1 MIEAPGGRLAVRQD
15 LAHIVLR
22 ELPATGERR
31 YGLAYQVWETD
42 PRAFV
47 RRVVVAWLPVEEMPD
62 AMGFRDELPGPDGT
76 RVRRQMWDMIAGA
89 MSANELD
96 PDSDVPPLGAYPPG
110 VQHDPRLARG
120 VMDNLEALRDTW
132 CVFAAWQPDG
142 EAFWVRTQGFFS
154 CVGLDGSVSPRLAL
168 ERKGLGTTTWLPVAE
183 YSHDVE
189 GLPGRRLRETFA
201 DGTAFLDGSPRE
213 DVMRP
218 YVVPVA
224 DDGWV
229 AAEHGQVHPAPSAPS
244 ASTAGTVTVRVA
256 DWSPEAV
263 VGGIVDL
270 TRQLTDDLPGRADD
284 SRIVIR
290 FVVGDD
296 EVSEDEFFD
305 RVRDEVPE
313 ASAALGRLVDRAAE
327 VMAKE
332 FLFSDPEEGVGL
344 LARAV
349 RAYGVLAPD
358 PWPTLTAYGR
368 VVDAEHE
375 YTFAGETVPAVL
387 AARGWSSEAVDFVF
401 WVMIRN
407 YFNTLPDL
415 EVVWT
420 GWGLRGA
427 VVDRDPVA
435 LARRVVDL
443 HLDDIV
449 SRRYEVSRHPGG
461 LEQLAGDLPEPY
473 EPWVEAFLVAA
484 SDRLTEV

>member
-1 MIEAPGGRLAVRQD
+1 MPPMIEAPGGRFAVRQD
-15 LAHIVLR
+15 LAHIALHD
-22 ELPATGERR
+22 LPTTQERR
-31 YGLAYQVWETD
+31 YGLAYQVWRTE
-42 PRAFV
+42 PREFV

-62 AMGFRDELPGPDGT
+62 TMSFRDEFPGPEGT
-76 RVRRQMWDMIAGA
+76 RVRHQMWDMIAGA

-96 PDSDVPPLGAYPPG
+96 PDSDVPPLTAFPPG

-142 EAFWVRTQGFFS
+142 EAFWVRTQGFLS

-168 ERKGLGTTTWLPVAE
+168 ERKGFVTTAGLPVAE
-183 YSHDVE
+183 YSPDVE

-229 AAEHGQVHPAPSAPS
+229 ALEHEPVHPAPSAPS
-244 ASTAGTVTVRVA
+244 DSTVNVRID
-256 DWSPEAV
+256 DWSPQAV
-263 VGGIVDL
+263 IGGIDDL
-270 TRQLTDDLPGRADD
+270 THRLIDDLPIRAVD

-290 FVVGDD
+290 FVVGDQ

-305 RVRDEVPE
+305 RVRDEVPAAGE
-313 ASAALGRLVDRAAE
+313 ALGRLVDRAAE
-327 VMAKE
+327 VMATG
-332 FLFSDPEEGVGL
+332 FLYSDPDEGVGL
-344 LARAV
+344 LSRAV
-349 RAYGVLAPD
+349 RAYGLLAPD

-368 VVDAEHE
+368 MVDAEHE
-375 YTFAGETVPAVL
+375 HTFAGETVPAVL

-407 YFNTLPDL
+407 YFTTLRDL
-415 EVVWT
+415 KVVWT
-420 GWGLRGA
+420 GWGLRDA
-427 VVDRDPVA
+427 VVGRDPVA

-484 SDRLTEV
+484 SDRLAEV